1 MREPI
6 VSVEDMMCDRRQ
18 RLMSGDERKRER
30 ERERERARAFRAGSQ
45 FFIGEISPK
54 SEMFKK
60 RKENE
65 VIFEVF
71 NRHK

>member
-18 RLMSGDERKRER
+18 RPMSGHERER
-30 ERERERARAFRAGSQ
+30 ERERELLRAGSL

-54 SEMFKK
+54 K
-60 RKENE
+60 RN
-65 VIFEVF
+65 VF
-71 NRHK
+71 IKNK

>member
-30 ERERERARAFRAGSQ
+30 ERERASES
-45 FFIGEISPK
+45 SP
-54 SEMFKK
+54 
-60 RKENE
+60 R
-65 VIFEVF
+65 
-71 NRHK
+71 

>member
-18 RLMSGDERKRER
+18 PLMSGDERKRER
-30 ERERERARAFRAGSQ
+30 ARARALRASSQ

-54 SEMFKK
+54 SEMFL
-60 RKENE
+60 
-65 VIFEVF
+65 
-71 NRHK
+71 

>member
-30 ERERERARAFRAGSQ
+30 ERELSALAACFPLVKFRQKAKC
-45 FFIGEISPK
+45 FY
-54 SEMFKK
+54 KK
-60 RKENE
+60 
-65 VIFEVF
+65 
-71 NRHK
+71 